1 MLKGKYIFVT
11 ILLLLSGLLRSQSFK
26 VIGYLAVYNFE
37 YAEQLEWKK
46 LTHVNIAFANPD
58 AQGFLKTQGYPIDN
72 VVNQAHSNG
81 VEVFIS
87 LAGGALYPEWKSAWK
102 KYMSPSYRSEFIHKI
117 MDYVRK
123 YELQGVDVDLEWNDV
138 DNLYSP
144 FVIELA
150 DSLHTSGR
158 KITAALPGK
167 YRYPLI
173 SDEALNVY
181 DWINLMAYDFTGPW
195 NPNLPG
201 QHSSFGF
208 AKSCITYWTVNQY
221 LPKEKTVLGLP
232 AYGYDFNNPSDV
244 FAFYYKSMIE
254 KDPGYALLDQVG
266 LRYYN
271 GLPTIIEKTQYALST
286 TSGVMIWEL
295 SQDALADLKEY
306 SILNAVNSVV
316 KPTASR
322 DFNSRV
328 DFVIFPNP
336 TSHDIYVDYPGQA
349 QSITVQI
356 LTQGGQLLL
365 TKDQNSADGPIRIET
380 SGLASGVYLCQVIA
394 GKTSALKM
402 FVKE

>member
-1 MLKGKYIFVT
+1 M
-11 ILLLLSGLLRSQSFK
+11 
-26 VIGYLAVYNFE
+26 N
-37 YAEQLEWKK
+37 
-46 LTHVNIAFANPD
+46 D
-58 AQGFLKTQGYPIDN
+58 
-72 VVNQAHSNG
+72 
-81 VEVFIS
+81 
-87 LAGGALYPEWKSAWK
+87 
-102 KYMSPSYRSEFIHKI
+102 
-117 MDYVRK
+117 
-123 YELQGVDVDLEWNDV
+123 LQGLDVDLEWNDV

-144 FVIELA
+144 FVLELG
-150 DSLHTSGR
+150 DSLHASGR
-158 KITAALPGK
+158 QITAALPGK

-173 SDEALNVY
+173 SDEALNAY

-201 QHSSFGF
+201 QHSSLSF
-208 AKSCITYWTVNQY
+208 AKSCISYWADNQY

-232 AYGYDFNNPSDV
+232 AYGYDFTDPKDV

-254 KDPGYALLDQVG
+254 KDPDYAQLDQVG

-271 GLPTIIEKTQYALST
+271 GLPTIIEKTQHAMNT

-295 SQDALADLKEY
+295 SQDALDDLKEH

-316 KPTASR
+316 KPSATRGLNA
-322 DFNSRV
+322 RV
-328 DFVIFPNP
+328 DFAIFPNP
-336 TSHDIYVDYPGQA
+336 TSHDIYVDYPGQS

-365 TKDQNSADGPIRIET
+365 TKDQHSSEGPIRIET
-380 SGLASGVYLCQVIA
+380 AGLTSGVYLCQVIA